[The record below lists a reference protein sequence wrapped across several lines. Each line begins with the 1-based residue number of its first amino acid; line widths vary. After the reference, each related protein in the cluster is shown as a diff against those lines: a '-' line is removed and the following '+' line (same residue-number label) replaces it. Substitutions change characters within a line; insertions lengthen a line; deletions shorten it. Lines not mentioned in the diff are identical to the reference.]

1 METVM
6 AAMVVTNKKFNYV
19 AGVPKL
25 QPLPTQEVNGARHY
39 LLPTG
44 ESFPSVTSVLGHF
57 KKKQIQEWRDRIGH
71 EEANRI
77 SNRAS
82 TRGNKFHSMME
93 RYLENK
99 PIKEVLHEGVMPD
112 MRQAFHDI
120 RTTLDRIDNI
130 HYIECPLYSTKMRL
144 AGRTDVIGEF
154 DGTLSVIDF
163 KTSTRLK
170 QESHIQNYFEQATA
184 YGIMYEERVGNPID
198 QIVVIISVDNEPDPQ
213 VFVKRKE
220 EYELSLFQKI
230 YDYHLDKRRLT

>member
-1 METVM
+1 M
-6 AAMVVTNKKFNYV
+6 KKVFNYV
-19 AGVPKL
+19 TGVPEL
-25 QPLPTQEVNGARHY
+25 QPLSTKEVDGARHY
-39 LLPTG
+39 IIPTG
-44 ESFPSVTSVLGHF
+44 EAFPSVTTVLGHF

-82 TRGNKFHSMME
+82 TRGTKFHSMME
-93 RYLENK
+93 RYLQNK
-99 PIKEVLHEGVMPD
+99 PIKEVLHESVMPD

-120 RTTLDRIDNI
+120 RPTLDRIDNI
-130 HYIECPLYSTKMRL
+130 HYLECPLYSTKMRL

-163 KTSTRLK
+163 KTSTK
-170 QESHIQNYFEQATA
+170 IKPESYILNYFEQTTA
-184 YGIMYEERVGNPID
+184 YGIMYEERVGIPID

-220 EYELSLFQKI
+220 EYESSLFQKI
-230 YDYHLDKRRLT
+230 YDYHLDMFSNV

>member
-1 METVM
+1 MEMVM
-6 AAMVVTNKKFNYV
+6 VDQNKKFNYV
-19 AGVPKL
+19 TDVPVL
-25 QPLPTQEVNGARHY
+25 QPLSTQEVNGSRHY
-39 LLPTG
+39 ILPDG
-44 ESFPSVTSVLGHF
+44 QAFPSVTTVLGHF
-57 KKKQIQEWRDRIGH
+57 KKKQIQEWRDRVGH
-71 EEANRI
+71 EEATRI
-77 SNRAS
+77 TNRAT
-82 TRGNKFHSMME
+82 TRGSKFHSMME

-120 RTTLDRIDNI
+120 RKTLDRIDNI

-154 DGTLSVIDF
+154 DGELSVIDF
-163 KTSTRLK
+163 KTSK
-170 QESHIQNYFEQATA
+170 QIKPEKFVQNYFEQATA
-184 YGIMYEERVGNPID
+184 YSIMYEERVGNPID

>member
-1 METVM
+1 MAMETVT
-6 AAMVVTNKKFNYV
+6 ANKFNYV
-19 AGVPKL
+19 KGVPEL
-25 QPLPTQEVNGARHY
+25 APLPTQEVNGARHY
-39 LLPTG
+39 ILPDG
-44 ESFPSVTSVLGHF
+44 KSLPSVTTVLGHF

-112 MRQAFHDI
+112 MRQAFYDI
-120 RTTLDRIDNI
+120 QPTLNRIDNI

-170 QESHIQNYFEQATA
+170 QENHIQNYFEQATA
-184 YGIMYEERVGNPID
+184 YGIMYEERVGNSID

-220 EYELSLFQKI
+220 DYELSLFQKI
-230 YDYHLDKRRLT
+230 YDYHLDNTRHT

>member
-1 METVM
+1 MT
-6 AAMVVTNKKFNYV
+6 
-19 AGVPKL
+19 GVPEL
-25 QPLPTQEVNGARHY
+25 QPLSTKEVDGARHY
-39 LLPTG
+39 IIPTG
-44 ESFPSVTSVLGHF
+44 EAFPSVTTVLGHF

-82 TRGNKFHSMME
+82 TRGTKFHSMME
-93 RYLENK
+93 RYLQNK
-99 PIKEVLHEGVMPD
+99 PIKEVLHESVMPD

-120 RTTLDRIDNI
+120 RPTLDRIDNI
-130 HYIECPLYSTKMRL
+130 HYLECPLYSTKMRL

-163 KTSTRLK
+163 KTSTK
-170 QESHIQNYFEQATA
+170 IKPESYILNYFEQTTA
-184 YGIMYEERVGNPID
+184 YGIMYEERVGIPID

-220 EYELSLFQKI
+220 EYESSLFQKI
-230 YDYHLDKRRLT
+230 YDYHLDMFSNV